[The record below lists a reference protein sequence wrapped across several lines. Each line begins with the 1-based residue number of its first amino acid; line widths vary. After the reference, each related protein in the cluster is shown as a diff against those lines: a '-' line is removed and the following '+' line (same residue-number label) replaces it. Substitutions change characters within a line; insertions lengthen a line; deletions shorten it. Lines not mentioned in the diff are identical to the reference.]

1 MVEIGNY
8 FASTIV
14 QHFPKYETVYA
25 HDPEGCYKPGDVV
38 LAQKLPSRMT
48 KHITHEVQEV
58 VFKFGDVTDPVTGKK
73 VVVGKYRYV
82 TCSHLKNKSVH
93 SIIIKFITLE
103 MRWQKRISY
112 MGRILMH
119 LIILKPLNEVGRRI
133 KETSLTEKLTESITC
148 LRMKIHMLCKHTQL

>member
-82 TCSHLKNKSVH
+82 T
-93 SIIIKFITLE
+93 FITVE

-133 KETSLTEKLTESITC
+133 KETSHTEKLTESITC

>member
-1 MVEIGNY
+1 LVEIGNY
-8 FASTIV
+8 FASTFV

-25 HDPEGCYKPGDVV
+25 HDPEGSYKPGDVV

-82 TCSHLKNKSVH
+82 TCSHFH
-93 SIIIKFITLE
+93 
-103 MRWQKRISY
+103 
-112 MGRILMH
+112 
-119 LIILKPLNEVGRRI
+119 
-133 KETSLTEKLTESITC
+133 
-148 LRMKIHMLCKHTQL
+148 KIQCSQL